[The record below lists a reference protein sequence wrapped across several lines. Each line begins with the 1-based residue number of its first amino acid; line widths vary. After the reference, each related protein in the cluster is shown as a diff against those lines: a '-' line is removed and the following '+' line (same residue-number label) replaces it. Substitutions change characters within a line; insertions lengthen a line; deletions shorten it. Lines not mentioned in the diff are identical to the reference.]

1 MFHLSYL
8 GVRETTLAET
18 DAHHLSVK
26 VYHELRV
33 RLCAF
38 VCVCVRFERL
48 ETKEI
53 HRIFM

>member
-18 DAHHLSVK
+18 DAHHLLVK
-26 VYHELRV
+26 VYHELR
-33 RLCAF
+33 
-38 VCVCVRFERL
+38 VRFERL

-53 HRIFM
+53 P

>member
-38 VCVCVRFERL
+38 VCVCVRL
-48 ETKEI
+48 CAI
-53 HRIFM
+53 